1 MDLLCNP
8 LKLLLIYNELN
19 IYDSKTNICAIP
31 RIAFS
36 RFLHVFRLPLPIAR
50 NACLILYIKCMETG
64 KQGTQTVN

>member
-8 LKLLLIYNELN
+8 LKPLLIYNELN

-50 NACLILYIKCMETG
+50 NAALYYT
-64 KQGTQTVN
+64 